1 MKMGDFIAD
10 IVNLFLLGYLFC
22 LWDKRTEGKKLGI
35 IILVWAGI
43 LCIPQQIH
51 IINKSL
57 FAQFVFVWILAEGKW
72 FQKAVWFIQMQ
83 MIILGLDFLVIDL
96 MVLGKK
102 ITNIKVS
109 QLLITNMAVYIRFI
123 IILVFFFLLRNR
135 RKETGNIIKNLSYR
149 MALYIFGT
157 MVITLLTLG
166 ITQVYMLGNRSEKL
180 VKAMPVFILL
190 VGILQFVLCILVQKI
205 VYDRKKLE
213 RISRMN
219 EYCVE
224 IQEKNYSEINRKNN
238 DLRKF
243 RHDYQEHIYVMQK
256 LVKENHIEELKEYIE
271 SLGQKQESVS
281 YIRTG
286 NVIADAVVNQMYE
299 MAAEKD
305 ISFEYNG
312 KFPQTV
318 NQTNKM
324 ILCSVLYNAL
334 KNAVENAEK
343 SNISE
348 KNIYMNVEADFEN
361 GWNIIEIINTANE
374 PVVKDGKLLSGK
386 NDILNYGI
394 GIDNIR
400 LAMDECEGKMEWYYD
415 EGKFHLLLY
424 FLSDA
429 EVLDA

>member
-1 MKMGDFIAD
+1 MGDFIAD

-109 QLLITNMAVYIRFI
+109 QLLITNMTVYIRFI
-123 IILVFFFLLRNR
+123 IILVLFFLLRNR

-149 MALYIFGT
+149 MALYILGT

-299 MAAEKD
+299 MAAEKN

-334 KNAVENAEK
+334 KNSVENAEK

-386 NDILNYGI
+386 NDILNHGI

-415 EGKFHLLLY
+415 EGQFHLLLY
-424 FLSDA
+424 FWSDA

>member
-22 LWDKRTEGKKLGI
+22 LWNKRTEGKKLGI

-109 QLLITNMAVYIRFI
+109 QLLITNMTVYIRFI
-123 IILVFFFLLRNR
+123 IILVLFFLLRNR

-149 MALYIFGT
+149 MALYILGT

-271 SLGQKQESVS
+271 NLGQKQESVS

-299 MAAEKD
+299 MAAEKN

-334 KNAVENAEK
+334 ENAEK

-386 NDILNYGI
+386 NDILNHGI

-415 EGKFHLLLY
+415 EGQFHLLLY
-424 FLSDA
+424 FWSDA

>member
-1 MKMGDFIAD
+1 
-10 IVNLFLLGYLFC
+10 
-22 LWDKRTEGKKLGI
+22 
-35 IILVWAGI
+35 
-43 LCIPQQIH
+43 
-51 IINKSL
+51 
-57 FAQFVFVWILAEGKW
+57 
-72 FQKAVWFIQMQ
+72 
-83 MIILGLDFLVIDL
+83 
-96 MVLGKK
+96 
-102 ITNIKVS
+102 
-109 QLLITNMAVYIRFI
+109 
-123 IILVFFFLLRNR
+123 
-135 RKETGNIIKNLSYR
+135 

-166 ITQVYMLGNRSEKL
+166 ITQVYVLGNRSEKL

-190 VGILQFVLCILVQKI
+190 VEILQFVLCILVQKI

-286 NVIADAVVNQMYE
+286 NAIADAVVNQMYE
-299 MAAEKD
+299 MAAEKN

-312 KFPQTV
+312 KFSQTV

-343 SNISE
+343 SNIPE
-348 KNIYMNVEADFEN
+348 RNIYMNVEADFEN

-386 NDILNYGI
+386 NDVLNHGI

-400 LAMDECEGKMEWYYD
+400 LAMDECEGKMEWYYE

-429 EVLDA
+429 EMFDV

>member
-123 IILVFFFLLRNR
+123 MIIVLFFLLRNR
-135 RKETGNIIKNLSYR
+135 RKEAGNIIKNLSYR
-149 MALYIFGT
+149 MALYISGT

-299 MAAEKD
+299 MAAEKN

-334 KNAVENAEK
+334 KNSVENAEK

-386 NDILNYGI
+386 NDILNHGI

-415 EGKFHLLLY
+415 EGQFHLLLY
-424 FLSDA
+424 FWSDA

>member
-1 MKMGDFIAD
+1 
-10 IVNLFLLGYLFC
+10 
-22 LWDKRTEGKKLGI
+22 
-35 IILVWAGI
+35 
-43 LCIPQQIH
+43 
-51 IINKSL
+51 
-57 FAQFVFVWILAEGKW
+57 
-72 FQKAVWFIQMQ
+72 MQ

-109 QLLITNMAVYIRFI
+109 QLLITNMTVYIRFI
-123 IILVFFFLLRNR
+123 IILVLFFLLRNR

-149 MALYIFGT
+149 MALYILGT

-299 MAAEKD
+299 MAVEKN

-386 NDILNYGI
+386 NDVLNHGI

-400 LAMDECEGKMEWYYD
+400 LAMDECEGKMEWYY
-415 EGKFHLLLY
+415 EEEKFHLLLY

-429 EVLDA
+429 EMFDV

>member
-1 MKMGDFIAD
+1 MGDFIAD

-109 QLLITNMAVYIRFI
+109 QLLITNMTVYIRFI
-123 IILVFFFLLRNR
+123 IILVLFFLLRNR

-149 MALYIFGT
+149 MALYILGT

-299 MAAEKD
+299 MAAEKN

-324 ILCSVLYNAL
+324 ILCSVLYIAL

-386 NDILNYGI
+386 NDILNHGI

-415 EGKFHLLLY
+415 EGQFHLLLY
-424 FLSDA
+424 FWSDA

>member
-1 MKMGDFIAD
+1 MGDFIAD

-123 IILVFFFLLRNR
+123 MIIVLFFLLRNR
-135 RKETGNIIKNLSYR
+135 RKEAGNIIKNLSYR
-149 MALYIFGT
+149 MALYISGT

-299 MAAEKD
+299 MAAEKN

-334 KNAVENAEK
+334 KNSVENAEK

-386 NDILNYGI
+386 NDILNHGI

-415 EGKFHLLLY
+415 EGQFHLLLY
-424 FLSDA
+424 FWSDA

>member
-1 MKMGDFIAD
+1 
-10 IVNLFLLGYLFC
+10 
-22 LWDKRTEGKKLGI
+22 
-35 IILVWAGI
+35 
-43 LCIPQQIH
+43 
-51 IINKSL
+51 
-57 FAQFVFVWILAEGKW
+57 
-72 FQKAVWFIQMQ
+72 
-83 MIILGLDFLVIDL
+83 
-96 MVLGKK
+96 
-102 ITNIKVS
+102 
-109 QLLITNMAVYIRFI
+109 
-123 IILVFFFLLRNR
+123 
-135 RKETGNIIKNLSYR
+135 
-149 MALYIFGT
+149 
-157 MVITLLTLG
+157 
-166 ITQVYMLGNRSEKL
+166 MLGNRSEKL

-299 MAAEKD
+299 MAAEKN

-343 SNISE
+343 SNIPE

-386 NDILNYGI
+386 RYLKSWNWN
-394 GIDNIR
+394 
-400 LAMDECEGKMEWYYD
+400 
-415 EGKFHLLLY
+415 
-424 FLSDA
+424 
-429 EVLDA
+429 

>member
-1 MKMGDFIAD
+1 MKMGDFMAD

-123 IILVFFFLLRNR
+123 IILVLFFLLRNR

-166 ITQVYMLGNRSEKL
+166 ITQVYVLGNRSEKL

-190 VGILQFVLCILVQKI
+190 VEILQFVLCILVQKI

-286 NVIADAVVNQMYE
+286 NAIADAVVNQMYE
-299 MAAEKD
+299 MAVEPAAAAHRRRRPCHPDRAASSGGAGQEPLSPD
-305 ISFEYNG
+305 RTGLAYLAGGGAAGPAAHPAAGSPAG
-312 KFPQTV
+312 
-318 NQTNKM
+318 
-324 ILCSVLYNAL
+324 A
-334 KNAVENAEK
+334 AVQSAGAGPHGVPGCVCGGAGGGVRLRRPPA
-343 SNISE
+343 SGPH
-348 KNIYMNVEADFEN
+348 A
-361 GWNIIEIINTANE
+361 APE
-374 PVVKDGKLLSGK
+374 PLLSGSVPP
-386 NDILNYGI
+386 DG
-394 GIDNIR
+394 
-400 LAMDECEGKMEWYYD
+400 
-415 EGKFHLLLY
+415 
-424 FLSDA
+424 
-429 EVLDA
+429 